1 MRRATV
7 ITVAGGQQVTDL
19 LNNFILNHARLQV
32 ALPLQVHC
40 LDANILTACRTF
52 AALAH
57 LQQVICL
64 RARCCTAADGRLP
77 VSLMPALPAD
87 QVKELKREAM
97 LTYKLKAALDTLL
110 STHAPVILLDL
121 DALILR
127 AGCFDEWLR
136 LPDDIVLQVGGHPGC
151 PANWPFK
158 ALGLG
163 LNTGAMLVRPS
174 AAWLLSAALSMR
186 QGRRY
191 PGALSALQGPVSS
204 GTAIRGYPTGP
215 QAWASHAF
223 PYRHHCYEQEL
234 MVMAILAADPQWRRF
249 PFEMSLSLS
258 PAPYHNLHPRIAR
271 GTRGSNSWRHF
282 MSQHSAQH
290 LHLHSQLQ
298 QGLSASRAQ
307 EDWQF
312 LIGNALHDDRIM
324 AADEALRPTA
334 SSLDSVLLLRFLNY
348 SRWAGGMKAI
358 TVTSGLLG
366 PAVTSARDLVH
377 DAASS
382 RGHARAPEAALDTS
396 PKIRKAGHGF
406 EPAQTTAFPGG
417 HGSSTD
423 RLCLFHAVG
432 LQGERRV
439 EALRRMGLWRV
450 PTQIQNSTIISGG
463 APTPRR

>member
-7 ITVAGGQQVTDL
+7 VTVAGGKVTDL
-19 LNNFILNHARLQV
+19 LNNFIINHARLHV
-32 ALPLQVHC
+32 AFPLLVHC
-40 LDANILTACRTF
+40 LDENVLTACRTF
-52 AALAH
+52 AASVH
-57 LQQVICL
+57 SQQVLCL

-87 QVKELKREAM
+87 QIKELEREAV

-127 AGCFDEWLR
+127 AECFDEWLR
-136 LPDDIVLQVGGHPGC
+136 IPDDIVLQVGGHPGC

-158 ALGLG
+158 TLGLG

-204 GTAIRGYPTGP
+204 GTAIRGSPTGP
-215 QAWASHAF
+215 QAWASRAF

-234 MVMAILAADPQWRRF
+234 MVMVILAADPQWRRF

-271 GTRGSNSWRHF
+271 GARGSTRSWRHF
-282 MSQHSAQH
+282 MSQQRAQH
-290 LHLHSQLQ
+290 QGHQLQ
-298 QGLSASRAQ
+298 QDLGASRAQ

-334 SSLDSVLLLRFLNY
+334 SSLESVLLLRFLNY
-348 SRWAGGMKAI
+348 SRWAGGTKAI

-366 PAVTSARDLVH
+366 PAIASARDLH
-377 DAASS
+377 DAAGA
-382 RGHARAPEAALDTS
+382 RGHGAPPEAALDTS

-406 EPAQTTAFPGG
+406 EPAQATAFPGG
-417 HGSSTD
+417 ATRSSTD
-423 RLCLFHAVG
+423 GLCLFHAVG

-439 EALRRMGLWRV
+439 EALKRMGLWRV
-450 PTQIQNSTIISGG
+450 PAQIQNTTISISPGPGG
-463 APTPRR
+463 GSG